1 MVVSGDPLMDVW
13 ILWARDE
20 MERRLHDPRVI
31 EHLAAT
37 MDVSLSRFTRLF
49 AEREGIAPDRYLH
62 RLRLE
67 RAKLLLERTFLS
79 IEQVIALVGL
89 SDAKRFEADFI
100 RAYGVLPTT
109 LRDQVWGGSTRRG

>member
-1 MVVSGDPLMDVW
+1 MDVW

-20 MERRLHDPRVI
+20 TERRLHDPCVL

-37 MDVSLSRFTRLF
+37 LDVSLSRFTRLF
-49 AEREGIAPDRYLH
+49 AEGEGIPPDRYLH

-79 IEQVIALVGL
+79 VDQVIALVGL

-100 RAYGVLPTT
+100 RTYGVLPKT
-109 LRDQVWGGSTRRG
+109 LRDQVWGDTSRNG

>member
-37 MDVSLSRFTRLF
+37 LDVSLSRFSRLF

-109 LRDQVWGGSTRRG
+109 LRDQVWGGSTRRR